1 MYFTAPLAR
10 ACHVTVRVGEESVT
24 VGVTLTFITLLGG
37 GGEVGE
43 GKVVTDRVAV
53 EGSDVVFV
61 DVIDGGSVEDCV
73 GEIVGPAHRRN
84 YWLNLEN
91 IQTVFQ

>member
-1 MYFTAPLAR
+1 MYFTAPLAS

-24 VGVTLTFITLLGG
+24 VGVTLTFITLPGGG

-53 EGSDVVFV
+53 VGSDVFI